1 MVREREPLGAEMFG
15 AGVICSE
22 SSSEHLI
29 VRSEHLTGN
38 SEHLATLRR
47 IAVPAGF
54 LPIQTPFAG
63 GRPGMGRP
71 GVYLQE
77 AGYGA

>member
-1 MVREREPLGAEMFG
+1 MFG

-22 SSSEHLI
+22 LDSEHLI
-29 VRSEHLTGN
+29 VSSEHLTGN

-47 IAVPAGF
+47 IAVAAGF
-54 LPIQTPFAG
+54 LSIQTPFTG
-63 GRPGMGRP
+63 ERPGMRRP

>member
-22 SSSEHLI
+22 LDSEHLI
-29 VRSEHLTGN
+29 VS

-54 LPIQTPFAG
+54 LPIQTPFVG

-77 AGYGA
+77 GGYGA